1 MATPAIAPLDRLP
14 GKKPPM
20 KAAASMPEPDSSR
33 SDFMT
38 LNLVIE
44 DPEVVVELAR
54 RADGHARNTFAA
66 SALRIGILALR
77 QAQGNVDAETVRNE
91 GQRLIAELGRE
102 LALGIERL
110 DSKIAGSLKLYFDPE
125 SGHFTERVERLV
137 RKDGDLETVL
147 RLQIGDGESSE
158 LARTLARR
166 IGESSPLM
174 RRLDPADASGISRSI
189 ETSVKEV
196 LDSEQQRILAEFS
209 LDNEAGALARVVAQ
223 LEATNGRFQGDIQSQ
238 IKAAVREF
246 SLDDENSALSR
257 LVKKVEEAKDRI
269 TDEFSIDNQDSAINK
284 LNLVLAETRQ
294 SIDDNLTLDNEQSA
308 LSRLKKQLTD
318 VLADIE
324 VRNQRFQ
331 EDVSA
336 KLASLV
342 TKHKEEMRSTTHGIS
357 FEEDF
362 CCFLEREAQRSGDVF
377 TSTGSTPGSIP
388 RCKTGDGVIELGA
401 EAAAAGERIV
411 FEAKSS
417 KQYSLADARQEI
429 EEARK
434 NRGANAGVFVFS
446 KNTAP
451 AGLQPFTRIDK
462 DLFVIWD
469 AADPST
475 DIYLSAAVS
484 VAKALLFRQK
494 AAESKSDCD
503 LQGIELAVNILEK
516 QLKGLDDME
525 TWTSTIQSN
534 GAKIAKEI
542 GKIRE
547 TAKVQIEQLRSCL
560 DALRQKA

>member
-1 MATPAIAPLDRLP
+1 
-14 GKKPPM
+14 M
-20 KAAASMPEPDSSR
+20 KAAASR

-44 DPEVVVELAR
+44 DPEVVAELER
-54 RADGHARNTFAA
+54 RAEGHARNTFAA

-91 GQRLIAELGRE
+91 GQRLIAGLNRE
-102 LALGIERL
+102 LALGIQQI

-125 SGHFTERVERLV
+125 SGHFTERIERLV

-174 RRLDPADASGISRSI
+174 RRLDPQDASGISRSI

-196 LDSEQQRILAEFS
+196 LESEQKRILAEFS
-209 LDNEAGALARVVAQ
+209 LDNETGALARVVSQ
-223 LEATNGRFQGDIQSQ
+223 LEATNGKFQGNIEKQLS
-238 IKAAVREF
+238 AAVREF
-246 SLDDENSALSR
+246 SLDDESSALSR

-269 TDEFSIDNQDSAINK
+269 TDEFSVDNQDSAINK

-294 SIDDNLTLDNEQSA
+294 SIDDNLTLDNDKSA
-308 LSRLKKQLTD
+308 LARLKKQLTD
-318 VLADIE
+318 VLGDIQAK
-324 VRNQRFQ
+324 NQTFQ

-342 TKHKEEMRSTTHGIS
+342 TKHQEEMRSTTHGIS
-357 FEEDF
+357 FEEEF
-362 CCFLEREAQRSGDVF
+362 CGFLEREAQRAGDVF
-377 TSTGSTPGSIP
+377 TATGSRPGAIP
-388 RCKTGDGVIELGA
+388 RCKTGDGVIELAA

-434 NRGANAGVFVFS
+434 NRGASVGVFVFS

-451 AGLQPFTRIDK
+451 AGLQPFTRIDN

-484 VAKALLFRQK
+484 VAKALVFRQK
-494 AAESKSDCD
+494 AAESKSDGD

-516 QLKGLDDME
+516 QLKGLEDME
-525 TWTSTIQSN
+525 IWTSTIQSN
-534 GAKIAKEI
+534 SAKIAKEI

-560 DALRQKA
+560 DALRQEA

>member
-1 MATPAIAPLDRLP
+1 MAASAIIEDL
-14 GKKPPM
+14 GKKPPVM
-20 KAAASMPEPDSSR
+20 AMASLSEESPLI
-33 SDFMT
+33 
-38 LNLVIE
+38 LNLVID
-44 DPEVVVELAR
+44 DPEVVAELKR
-54 RADGHARNTFAA
+54 RAEGHARNTFAT

-91 GQRLIAELGRE
+91 GQRLIAELNRE
-102 LALGIERL
+102 LALGIQQI
-110 DSKIAGSLKLYFDPE
+110 DSKIAGSLKLYFDPK

-147 RLQIGDGESSE
+147 RQQIGDGESSE
-158 LARTLARR
+158 LARTLAHR
-166 IGESSPLM
+166 IGDSSPLM
-174 RRLDPADASGISRSI
+174 RRLDPKDAASISRSI

-196 LDSEQQRILAEFS
+196 LDTEQTRILGEFS
-209 LDNEAGALARVVAQ
+209 LDNENGALTRVVAQ
-223 LEATNGRFQGDIQSQ
+223 LESTNVKFTGDIEKQ

-246 SLDDENSALSR
+246 SLDDETSALSR
-257 LVKKVEEAKDRI
+257 LVRKVEEAKDRI
-269 TDEFSIDNQDSAINK
+269 TDEFSVDNQDSAINK

-294 SIDDNLTLDNEQSA
+294 SIDDNLTLDNETSA
-308 LSRLKKQLTD
+308 LARLRKQLTD
-318 VLADIE
+318 VLGDIQTK
-324 VRNQRFQ
+324 NQEFQ
-331 EDVSA
+331 QDVSA

-342 TKHKEEMRSTTHGIS
+342 TKHQEEMRSTTHGIS

-362 CCFLEREAQRSGDVF
+362 CNFLQREAQRAGDVF
-377 TSTGSTPGSIP
+377 TATGSKPGAIP
-388 RCKTGDGVIELGA
+388 KCKIGDAVIELGS

-417 KQYSLADARQEI
+417 RQCSLIDARQEI
-429 EEARK
+429 EESRK
-434 NRGANAGVFVFS
+434 NRVASVGVFVFA

-451 AGLQPFTRIDK
+451 HGLQPFTRIDH

-484 VAKALLFRQK
+484 VAKALLFRLK
-494 AAESKSDCD
+494 ASENKNDGD

-516 QLKGLDDME
+516 QLKGLEDME

-534 GAKIAKEI
+534 GGKIAKEI
-542 GKIRE
+542 AKIRE

-560 DALRQKA
+560 DALRREA